1 MIKTYSVTPP
11 NINNIKRLVRR
22 GSMLSKKNI
31 TLLAIILA
39 LIVLFTIG
47 CKSVKTK
54 EEFEE
59 EFPQEMPE
67 NEAEDEEDENIRET
81 LVYYQNDAGYLVPV
95 MRRIPWEEGIAKAT
109 LRKMID
115 SPEQQQDFM
124 AMGLKPLLP
133 EGTEILGMS
142 IKDGLAKLDLN
153 KKAME
158 FNSAVEESNMVQGVT
173 LTLTDFS
180 TIDRVQFLFEG
191 KVVET
196 LKYGTDVS
204 KPIEPQDVNLELSSS
219 ASRDG
224 EKVTVFFH
232 SSPDAVFDYIVPV
245 TRIVEDESVSIETAI
260 REILN
265 GPMDEGLSIDI
276 PVDTKLLG
284 VQVDNGI
291 TYINFSKEFEQLAEM
306 PQSEQLVLKSI
317 IMTAKQFPY
326 VEEVIIMVEG
336 KEYEGAK
343 VSVSA
348 FANEF

>member
-1 MIKTYSVTPP
+1 
-11 NINNIKRLVRR
+11 
-22 GSMLSKKNI
+22 MLSKKNI
-31 TLLAIILA
+31 ALLAIILT
-39 LIVLFTIG
+39 LVVLFTAG

-54 EEFEE
+54 EEFEDE
-59 EFPQEMPE
+59 LPQEILDDE
-67 NEAEDEEDENIRET
+67 EAEDEEDDNSRET

-95 MRRIPWEEGIAKAT
+95 MRRITWEEGIAKAT

-115 SPEQQQDFM
+115 SPEQQQDLM

-191 KVVET
+191 KIVDT

-219 ASRDG
+219 AGHDG
-224 EKVTVFFH
+224 DKVTVFFH
-232 SSPDAVFDYIVPV
+232 SSPDAVFNYIVPV
-245 TRIVEDESVSIETAI
+245 TRIVEDEQVSIETAI
-260 REILN
+260 RELLRGPRDTGLN
-265 GPMDEGLSIDI
+265 MDI
-276 PVDTKLLG
+276 PADTKLLG
-284 VQVDNGI
+284 VQVDDGV
-291 TYINFSKEFEQLAEM
+291 TYINFSKEFEELAQL
-306 PQSEQLVLKSI
+306 PQSEAMVLKSI
-317 IMTAKQFPY
+317 IMTARQFPN
-326 VEEVIIMVEG
+326 VDEVIIMVEG
-336 KEYEGAK
+336 KEYDGGQI
-343 VSVSA
+343 SVSA
-348 FANEF
+348 FANEY